1 MNGAYF
7 AFTTHLS
14 YQKRKEKTKMKQ
26 VKFLAVALGLVLVSV
41 FSANAQKIG
50 YVSVDALVAN
60 LPEAEQKQKELQ
72 KWQQDSIGGTYTRLY
87 QEFQEKDSVL
97 KKTTTASVK
106 QVLERDL
113 AQLSETLGNWQ
124 QIAQEASQGKQAQL
138 FNPLYKKVYDAIN
151 AYAKEKGYTYVL
163 TQDAFVVAPDS
174 DNLSLPIATKLG
186 IKVNQQ
192 GNAPAPAPAGG
203 AAPAS
208 TPKK

>member
-1 MNGAYF
+1 
-7 AFTTHLS
+7 
-14 YQKRKEKTKMKQ
+14 MKQ

-41 FSANAQKIG
+41 FAANAQKIG

-60 LPEAEQKQKELQ
+60 LPEAQQKQQELE

-124 QIAQEASQGKQAQL
+124 QIAGQASQAKQAQL

-186 IKVNQQ
+186 IKVNPQ
-192 GNAPAPAPAGG
+192 GGTTPAPAGG
-203 AAPAS
+203 AAPAT